1 MTRGSDLTPKQK
13 RALEIIRKN
22 PGIRPREFAKL
33 MWPDSPRWRNMAKCG
48 YGVHQGGGMYLA
60 AGGFMGKLNKLGLI
74 HLKGEMG
81 LEKYY
86 ISGASV

>member
-1 MTRGSDLTPKQK
+1 
-13 RALEIIRKN
+13 
-22 PGIRPREFAKL
+22 
-33 MWPDSPRWRNMAKCG
+33 MAKCG